1 MARSY
6 TNQPTLD
13 IDFIKPQRM
22 SFDVVV
28 NAVEGGR
35 NGLGQTITMETTGGG
50 VVTGSYQ
57 NCYVQARE
65 EHEYANWLSARL
77 TGGFRFINVP
87 IKTDWMGPFP
97 VYDRFPVPVQRGI
110 PHSDGSHFSDTSGY
124 SQATVWAKFTSN
136 AALNAGLISIRV
148 YGASRPL
155 RHSDWF
161 SVYHPTKG
169 WRVYRYWDVLSVSA
183 AATET
188 ISGTDYTYQDY
199 QLAIAPALR
208 EVASAGDRIEFAR
221 PRFVAKL
228 APGPS
233 IPWEAE
239 GFWLAKPT
247 LSFVEAF

>member
-6 TNQPTLD
+6 INQPTLD

-28 NAVEGGR
+28 NAIEGGR
-35 NGLGQTITMETTGGG
+35 NGFGQTITMETTGGG
-50 VVTGSYQ
+50 IVSGSYQ
-57 NCYVQARE
+57 NCWVQARE
-65 EHEYANWLSARL
+65 EHEYTNWLSARL

-87 IKTDWMGPFP
+87 LKTDWMGPFP
-97 VYDRFPVPVQRGI
+97 VYDRWPITAISNI

-124 SQATVWAKFTSN
+124 SQSTVWGKFTAD
-136 AALNAGLISIRV
+136 AALNAGIISIRV

-183 AATET
+183 ESTET
-188 ISGTDYTYQDY
+188 VSGTDYSYKDY
-199 QLAIAPALR
+199 TLAIAPALR
-208 EVASAGDRIEFAR
+208 EAVSEDDRIEFAR
-221 PRFVAKL
+221 PKFCAKL
-228 APGPS
+228 APGAS
-233 IPWEAE
+233 IPWEVQ
-239 GFWLAKPT
+239 GFWQSQPT